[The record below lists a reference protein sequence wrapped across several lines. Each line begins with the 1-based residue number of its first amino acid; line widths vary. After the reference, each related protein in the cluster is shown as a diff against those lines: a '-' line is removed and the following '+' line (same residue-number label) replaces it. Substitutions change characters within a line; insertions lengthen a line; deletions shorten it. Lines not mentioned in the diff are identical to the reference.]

1 MKEKVVTVKVFK
13 AVSPSELEAQLQ
25 QWLDTN
31 PTIVIRFVSQS
42 QDGMGWVT
50 VTLFYERK

>member
-1 MKEKVVTVKVFK
+1 MTVKVFK